1 MRSGSIRDP
10 AERAKY
16 VFPNIYS
23 KVRLHLCVCV
33 CVRQLSSHTI
43 FCLHQC
49 PSLLRDSKW
58 LQRYMEQKVPP
69 GTTIFD
75 LKRYMPPYD
84 GPDAVTAFDVL
95 RDVHL
100 LFVYLLCLIL
110 SANAAKDYI
119 KRFQLDGYPA
129 GAQLQVNVRLPFSS
143 PHSYIY
149 TCSLSLSRSAFT
161 GGICYGGFLSQ
172 AAATH
177 YVSYARL
184 EQLRQMQRPILVV
197 TSAADE

>member
-1 MRSGSIRDP
+1 
-10 AERAKY
+10 
-16 VFPNIYS
+16 
-23 KVRLHLCVCV
+23 
-33 CVRQLSSHTI
+33 
-43 FCLHQC
+43 
-49 PSLLRDSKW
+49 
-58 LQRYMEQKVPP
+58 MEQKVPP

-110 SANAAKDYI
+110 STNAAKDYI

-149 TCSLSLSRSAFT
+149 TCSLSLSFCFHRRYLLWWIS
-161 GGICYGGFLSQ
+161 LSGRGYTLRKLRATR
-172 AAATH
+172 AAAADAAANSGRH
-177 YVSYARL
+177 
-184 EQLRQMQRPILVV
+184 QRGR
-197 TSAADE
+197 